1 MRELHTHPSQ
11 GRRLAPRREKPQAYW
26 RGPAMRFICA
36 VYLLVYHTAFRTFSS
51 IFDDL
56 DAYPSEKFIYAHQP
70 WRSLCR
76 TREETLPLVLPRAR
90 GQALSELIRIS
101 RRPGMTTTRHFVFHD
116 LYQVFSGNDLSR
128 DILNISGLLFHILE
142 EVYISMIFSI
152 KLFVGG

>member
-1 MRELHTHPSQ
+1 MGIFVKDQEAFLPSD
-11 GRRLAPRREKPQAYW
+11 
-26 RGPAMRFICA
+26 I
-36 VYLLVYHTAFRTFSS
+36 
-51 IFDDL
+51 
-56 DAYPSEKFIYAHQP
+56 
-70 WRSLCR
+70 
-76 TREETLPLVLPRAR
+76 PRAR

-101 RRPGMTTTRHFVFHD
+101 RRPGMTNTRHFVVHD